1 MIVEKIYDSIY
12 TRPYAEEDDLLNDY
26 VDRILNN
33 VTWKLFK
40 DQCNICY
47 MIDEKNPPMLKDN
60 FIEVV
65 TRYIE
70 NEFELLRE
78 YLIIRLLIEHRLSNL
93 DLGEKN
99 EEWLKDRLG
108 EEEYKDF
115 EKIAKEYIYKDY
127 VKMLGQEEAD
137 FYFEKIGR
145 LDEYKM
151 EI

>member
-12 TRPYAEEDDLLNDY
+12 TRPYAEEDELLNDY
-26 VDRILNN
+26 VDRILHN
-33 VTWKLFK
+33 VTWKLFE
-40 DQCNICY
+40 DQRNICY
-47 MIDEKNPPMLKDN
+47 MINEKNPPMLKDN
-60 FIEVV
+60 FIEVA

-70 NEFELLRE
+70 NEFGWLRE
-78 YLIIRLLIEHRLSNL
+78 YLLIRLLIEYRLSNL
-93 DLGEKN
+93 DLGEEN

-108 EEEYKDF
+108 EEEYEDF

-137 FYFEKIGR
+137 LYFEKIGR
-145 LDEYKM
+145 LEEYKM